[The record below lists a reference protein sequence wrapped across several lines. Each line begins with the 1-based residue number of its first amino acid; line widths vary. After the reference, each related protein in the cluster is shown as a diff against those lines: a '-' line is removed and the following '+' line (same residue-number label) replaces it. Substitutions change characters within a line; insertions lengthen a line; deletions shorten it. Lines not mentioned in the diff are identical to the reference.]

1 PTVFQSIHG
10 ERRIGRGHEIG
21 TYRVLPAAV
30 RLGESVGGGE
40 SEAPLAA
47 VGGGGRDLVM
57 ATGDPPRAEIE
68 LERSSG
74 ASVVVRPLISD
85 CLGGAAQ
92 QRRRPHA
99 GSEQDRAPGGPQRAA
114 GGRTAAGG
122 PVAAGGRAGCGR
134 DGCAGEPGEGDR
146 RSCSCGGKG

>member
-1 PTVFQSIHG
+1 
-10 ERRIGRGHEIG
+10 
-21 TYRVLPAAV
+21 
-30 RLGESVGGGE
+30 
-40 SEAPLAA
+40 
-47 VGGGGRDLVM
+47 M

-99 GSEQDRAPGGPQRAA
+99 GSEQDGGADRKST
-114 GGRTAAGG
+114 RLNSSH
-122 PVAAGGRAGCGR
+122 VAISYAVFCLKKKKRNDHKR
-134 DGCAGEPGEGDR
+134 DDDTEQCHVVTR
-146 RSCSCGGKG
+146 VTRS